1 MVSTGEIVMQ
11 YKQPLKILILAAEIV
26 PFAKVGGLADV
37 VGALP
42 KSLQALGHDVRLAMP
57 RYGQIDPARFDLE
70 TVLDAVAVNM
80 SNFRVQVSVRQGKI
94 GSAQIHTAL
103 PAPQAGLPDAAASS
117 FAQAVCKENEI
128 PVYMIDAP
136 RYFERENIYGYT
148 DDGERFILFC
158 RSVLEAMR
166 ALDWSPDIIHCHDW
180 HTGIVPNWMHTIYRD
195 DPFYAD
201 VASVYTIHN
210 LAYQGIFGYR
220 ILEVAG
226 VAAQGFLYPQIAE
239 LANVV
244 DLMGRGILFA
254 DAITTVSERY
264 AQEILTPTFGEKL
277 DHLLRSR
284 RDRLFGILNGLD
296 YEEMNPATDH
306 YIHTNFDAQ
315 SLDKRPENKRALQ
328 EQAHLPV
335 RPDVPLLAMI
345 SRLTDQKGFDLL
357 GQIIQPLLAQG
368 VQFVVLGIGDQHY
381 HEMFQNLAA
390 RYPEQVAIF
399 LTFNTEIAQR
409 IYAGIDMFLM
419 PSRFEPCGLGQLI
432 AMRYGSVPIVRAV
445 GGLADTVQEYDPR
458 SGEGNGFTFAN
469 YDAWEFFAAI
479 VRALELYR
487 FKDIWRKLQLRGM
500 AADHSWQASAIRYVE
515 VYNNAI
521 EFHKSGK

>member
-1 MVSTGEIVMQ
+1 MQ
-11 YKQPLKILILAAEIV
+11 SRQTSQTSQASRPLKILILAAEIV
-26 PFAKVGGLADV
+26 PFIKVGGLADV

-57 RYGQIDPARFDLE
+57 RYGQVDPRRFELRPLLAS
-70 TVLDAVAVNM
+70 VPVSM
-80 SNFRVQVSVRQGKI
+80 SNFRVDVGVFQASI
-94 GSAQIHTAL
+94 GD
-103 PAPQAGLPDAAASS
+103 G
-117 FAQAVCKENEI
+117 I

-136 RYFERENIYGYT
+136 RFFERENIYGYT

-158 RSVLEAMR
+158 RGALEALR
-166 ALDWSPDIIHCHDW
+166 ELSWAPDIIHCHDW
-180 HTGIVPNWMHTIYRD
+180 HTGIVPNWMHTLYHY

-201 VASVYTIHN
+201 AATVYTIHN

-226 VAAQGFLYPQIAE
+226 VAANGFLYPQITE

-244 DLMGRGILFA
+244 DIMARGILFA

-284 RDRLFGILNGLD
+284 RERLFGILNGID
-296 YEEMNPATDH
+296 YDEMNPSTDR
-306 YIHTNFDAQ
+306 YIAAPFHASTLDAR
-315 SLDKRPENKRALQ
+315 SENKQALQ
-328 EQAHLPV
+328 QQAHLPV
-335 RPDVPLLAMI
+335 RPEVPLLAMI
-345 SRLTDQKGFDLL
+345 SRLTDQKGFDMLAR
-357 GQIIQPLLAQG
+357 IIQPLLAQG
-368 VQFVVLGIGDQHY
+368 IQLVVLGIGDQHY
-381 HEMFQNLAA
+381 HEMLQNLAA
-390 RYPEQVAIF
+390 RHPEQVGIF
-399 LTFNTEIAQR
+399 LTFNAELAQR
-409 IYAGIDMFLM
+409 IYAGSDMFMM

-469 YDAWEFFAAI
+469 YDPWEFFAAI

-487 FKDIWRKLQLRGM
+487 FKDIWRTLQQRGM
-500 AADHSWQASAIRYVE
+500 AADHSWQASALRYVD
-515 VYNNAI
+515 VYRSAMG
-521 EFHKSGK
+521 FHGSGK

>member
-1 MVSTGEIVMQ
+1 MQ
-11 YKQPLKILILAAEIV
+11 YERPLRILILAAEIV

-42 KSLQALGHDVRLAMP
+42 KSLAELGHDVRLAMP
-57 RYGQIDPARFDLE
+57 RYGQVDPERFKLN
-70 TVLDAVAVNM
+70 TVLDAVTVNM
-80 SNFRVQVSVRQGKI
+80 TNFHVQVSVRQGAI
-94 GSAQIHTAL
+94 G
-103 PAPQAGLPDAAASS
+103 DA
-117 FAQAVCKENEI
+117 V

-158 RSVLEAMR
+158 RAALEAMR
-166 ALDWSPDIIHCHDW
+166 ALDWSPDVIHCNDW
-180 HTGIVPNWMHTIYRD
+180 HTGIVPNWLHTIYHE
-195 DPFYAD
+195 DPFYATS
-201 VASVYTIHN
+201 ATVYTIHN

-226 VAAQGFLYPQIAE
+226 VADHGFLYPQIPE

-254 DAITTVSERY
+254 DAVTTVSERY
-264 AQEILTPTFGEKL
+264 AQEILTPNFGEKL

-284 RDRLFGILNGLD
+284 HERLFGILNGID
-296 YEEMNPATDH
+296 YQEMNPATDR
-306 YIHTNFDAQ
+306 YIHTPFDAD
-315 SLDKRPENKRALQ
+315 SLDKRAENKRALQ

-335 RPDVPLLAMI
+335 RSDVPLLAMI
-345 SRLTDQKGFDLL
+345 SRLANQKGFDLL
-357 GQIIQPLLAQG
+357 AQIAQPLLAQS

-399 LTFNTEIAQR
+399 LTFNTELAQR
-409 IYAGIDMFLM
+409 IYAGSDMFLM

-432 AMRYGSVPIVRAV
+432 AMRYGSVPIVRSV
-445 GGLADTVQEYDPR
+445 GGLADTVQEYDPHT
-458 SGEGNGFTFAN
+458 GEGNGFTFTN
-469 YDAWEFFAAI
+469 YDPWELFAAI
-479 VRALELYR
+479 VRALEVYR
-487 FKDIWRKLQLRGM
+487 FTDIWRTLQQRGM
-500 AADHSWQASAIRYVE
+500 AADHSWQASARRYVE
-515 VYNNAI
+515 VYRNAMA
-521 EFHKSGK
+521 FHESGK